1 MKNVIPTPYEAIPPL
16 VQMTEFHLLRTY
28 TITWPLDDTP
38 SPNDLD
44 VPVFQT
50 LSVEMT
56 GDFGYGDIVAKI
68 VSLKYSES
76 DVTAISLNYL
86 NSEFVDAA
94 KRSEYI
100 DEYLELQDWRQ
111 KAKDIAKEALQFCKE
126 HGWID

>member
-1 MKNVIPTPYEAIPPL
+1 MKSAIPTPYEALPPL
-16 VQMTEFHLLRTY
+16 VRMEVFHLLRTY
-28 TITWPLDDTP
+28 TITWPLEDTP
-38 SPNDLD
+38 SPNDLGI
-44 VPVFQT
+44 PVFQT

-56 GDFGYGDIVAKI
+56 GDFGYGDIVAAI

-100 DEYLELQDWRQ
+100 DEYLELQSWRQ
-111 KAKDIAKEALQFCKE
+111 KAKEIAKSALQFCKDY
-126 HGWID
+126 GWID